1 MCGEVGCNAT
11 AAGPTLFA
19 MMDGMSTVPPRPA
32 EPPADPASS
41 ALGRALLIVG
51 DRWNLQIMRAVFA
64 GVERFAQLRDQ
75 LGISDAVLSHRLGRL
90 IDDGILD
97 AHPYS
102 TAPPRNEYRLTDLGG
117 DLWQVF
123 VALWSW
129 DRHWAPWA
137 PARPTTQLRHL
148 TCGHVITPVFGCG
161 GCQAIG
167 VTARDVRTEVDAPL
181 LVDVADRRSRR
192 TAKGDASG
200 MDSTSVLADRWSTF
214 LLAALL
220 EGNRRFRDLQDR
232 LGSISPVTLTDR
244 LAYFIDNGMLVRA
257 PIVDG
262 ARRQEYRTTPKSLDF
277 FPVFAALNAWAA
289 RHLSENGRSGLTIV
303 HSAGEHL
310 LEPQYTCNACNAV
323 LCRADTDFVTSTAGR

>member
-1 MCGEVGCNAT
+1 
-11 AAGPTLFA
+11 
-19 MMDGMSTVPPRPA
+19 MMDGMSTVQPRAA
-32 EPPADPASS
+32 EPPARPASS
-41 ALGRALLIVG
+41 ALGRALLIAG
-51 DRWNLQIMRAVFA
+51 DRWNLQIMRAVFDGA
-64 GVERFAQLRDQ
+64 ERFAQLREE
-75 LGISDAVLSHRLGRL
+75 LGISDAVLSHRLSRL
-90 IDDGILD
+90 IDDKILD

-102 TAPPRNEYRLTDLGG
+102 TAPPRNEYRLTGLGA
-117 DLWQVF
+117 DLWPAL

-129 DRHWAPWA
+129 DRHWAPRA
-137 PARPTTQLRHL
+137 PDRPAAHLRHL
-148 TCGHVITPVFGCG
+148 TCGHLITPVFGCG

-192 TAKGDASG
+192 TAKGDAAG

-214 LLAALL
+214 LLAAAL
-220 EGNRRFRDLQDR
+220 EGNRRFGDFQDR
-232 LGSISPVTLTDR
+232 LVTISPVTLTDR
-244 LAYFIDNGMLVRA
+244 LAYFVDNGMLVRT

-289 RHLSENGRSGLTIV
+289 RHLSTDGRSGLTIV

-310 LEPQYTCNACNAV
+310 LQPRYTCNACNAV
-323 LCRADTDFVTSTAGR
+323 LRRADTEFQRSTAGR